1 MSVRLS
7 VRHTPL
13 AQWGHNVQ
21 VRVAVSVVASFLEP
35 PALSDLAGCGRRHDG
50 RQYGAEDFRGKRGEG
65 VAVRD
70 SKICDV

>member
-1 MSVRLS
+1 
-7 VRHTPL
+7 
-13 AQWGHNVQ
+13 
-21 VRVAVSVVASFLEP
+21 VSVVASFLEP

-50 RQYGAEDFRGKRGEG
+50 RQYGAEDFRGNRGEG